1 MNVKNYIGK
10 DADLS
15 NEETSRRFTKRHALG
30 LWCVVL
36 PFFGFFAAGYG
47 LKQSNG
53 HLGVVFA
60 CWACFFTM
68 FIYVALV
75 YRCPRCGEVPSSAK
89 RGTSGV
95 LLFPKRCSQCK
106 APLLPN
112 HRWGQ
117 D

>member
-10 DADLS
+10 DTDLS

-30 LWCVVL
+30 LWCAVL

-53 HLGVVFA
+53 HIAAELA
-60 CWACFFTM
+60 LWACGLTAFFY
-68 FIYVALV
+68 IALM